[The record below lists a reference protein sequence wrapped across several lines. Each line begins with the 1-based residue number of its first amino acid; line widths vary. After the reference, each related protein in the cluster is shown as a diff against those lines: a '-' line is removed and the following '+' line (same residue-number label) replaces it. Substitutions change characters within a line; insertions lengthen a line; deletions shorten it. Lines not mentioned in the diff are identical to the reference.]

1 MVNAKTF
8 SQRTEDTSRE
18 WFLIDAADIPLGRT
32 ATKIANLLIGKSKVT
47 YTPHVDN
54 GDYVVVINA
63 EQLVVTGDKEVSKK
77 YYRHSGYPGGIS
89 DATLKEV
96 RSKKPERIIES
107 AVKGMIPKNK
117 LAAGRM
123 ARLRVF
129 AGSDHTHTAQTPKI
143 IWQQNLLENT
153 STDLGAVK
161 VQPHVH
167 VFTRVKVQSLST
179 TSLLLNTSQTT
190 RRFSL
195 K

>member
-32 ATKIANLLIGKSKVT
+32 STKIANLLIGKSKVT

-63 EQLVVTGDKEVSKK
+63 EKLVVTGDKETDKK
-77 YYRHSGYPGGIS
+77 YYSHSGFPGGIS
-89 DATLKEV
+89 DETLQEARVKH
-96 RSKKPERIIES
+96 PERIIER

-129 AGSDHTHTAQTPKI
+129 PGEAHDHTAQTPK
-143 IWQQNLLENT
+143 
-153 STDLGAVK
+153 K
-161 VQPHVH
+161 VEM
-167 VFTRVKVQSLST
+167 K
-179 TSLLLNTSQTT
+179 
-190 RRFSL
+190 
-195 K
+195 